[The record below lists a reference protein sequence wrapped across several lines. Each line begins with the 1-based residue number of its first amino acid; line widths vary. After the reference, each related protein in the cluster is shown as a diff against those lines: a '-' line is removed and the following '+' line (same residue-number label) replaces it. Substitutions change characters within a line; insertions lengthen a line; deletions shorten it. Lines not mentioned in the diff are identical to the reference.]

1 MDDFGCGTSPAGHS
15 AVVLAPGRGFGYP
28 GTDRSAWP
36 GHIGRH
42 GAVAGRRAG
51 VGGAVHSGRQ
61 ASGRAWP
68 THGAGP
74 SGECLGRWAGFRGR
88 WAGLQRRWQ
97 HFFFLGGLLTTT
109 FSPFVSELPYNG
121 LRRVSCA
128 SIQGPGRRSDAIGS
142 TGVSACTPSLRTS
155 IMAVPGA
162 PSSAYLRTSARRA
175 ATCSPLRTRRT
186 RSRHPISWVRIGA
199 QYDDRPAPAAHDRR
213 SCCSIPS
220 LSPRRQMLQLCPG
233 QRFLRHVG
241 RGHAQFR
248 RRWTRQE
255 RQ

>member
-74 SGECLGRWAGFRGR
+74 SVGCLGQWAGFRGR

-97 HFFFLGGLLTTT
+97 HFFISTRLVGRH
-109 FSPFVSELPYNG
+109 SSRFVSTVTDNG

-128 SIQGPGRRSDAIGS
+128 SRQELRRRSDAIGS
-142 TGVSACTPSLRTS
+142 AGVSACTPSLRTS
-155 IMAVPGA
+155 SVAVPGA
-162 PSSAYLRTSARRA
+162 PTGGAYPSHARTGATAAR
-175 ATCSPLRTRRT
+175 
-186 RSRHPISWVRIGA
+186 
-199 QYDDRPAPAAHDRR
+199 
-213 SCCSIPS
+213 
-220 LSPRRQMLQLCPG
+220 
-233 QRFLRHVG
+233 
-241 RGHAQFR
+241 
-248 RRWTRQE
+248 
-255 RQ
+255 

>member
-97 HFFFLGGLLTTT
+97 HFFFLGGLWLSTFFAVRANSCIEWPPPRLPCPTPRANAARGFNRLQGLVEVNPLSTDDHHGGPRSSVFGVPANQRAQTSSGSPDTRPTT
-109 FSPFVSELPYNG
+109 ELRHRG
-121 LRRVSCA
+121 AQV
-128 SIQGPGRRSDAIGS
+128 
-142 TGVSACTPSLRTS
+142 PS
-155 IMAVPGA
+155 G
-162 PSSAYLRTSARRA
+162 ARRQGALRCSRPPGGSRCARTEDGLLA
-175 ATCSPLRTRRT
+175 APCCCGRSTEPDATW
-186 RSRHPISWVRIGA
+186 RSRFSV
-199 QYDDRPAPAAHDRR
+199 
-213 SCCSIPS
+213 
-220 LSPRRQMLQLCPG
+220 
-233 QRFLRHVG
+233 V
-241 RGHAQFR
+241 
-248 RRWTRQE
+248 
-255 RQ
+255 